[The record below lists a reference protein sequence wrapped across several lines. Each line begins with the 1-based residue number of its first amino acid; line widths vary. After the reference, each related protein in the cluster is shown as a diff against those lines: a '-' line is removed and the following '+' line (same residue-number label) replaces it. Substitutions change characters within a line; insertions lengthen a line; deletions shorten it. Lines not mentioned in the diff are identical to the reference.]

1 MSVTGLISREMQP
14 PAPVHGISLIT
25 PVPTGSVVDF
35 RHSVSSNRHGLIKAG
50 TEFPW
55 SQTAVS
61 LSTSEQI
68 FFPPL
73 FFTYQSFSFIH

>member
-1 MSVTGLISREMQP
+1 MQP

-35 RHSVSSNRHGLIKAG
+35 HHSVSSNRHSLIKAG

-68 FFPPL
+68 FFSPFVFHVSKFLIYPL
-73 FFTYQSFSFIH
+73 KQHAGM